1 MTIANRKFMG
11 FLGAATVVIVAEYI
25 LVLSDSVIA
34 GRMIGEKAL
43 GAMNLLMPVFMLASF
58 FTWLLAVG
66 TSIVYSDAMARMQKE
81 RAANIAGQGLVVS
94 VALGLVLGVAIL
106 AFKSPYLAFMAP
118 DADTTGYAA
127 GYLKW
132 YPVVVALEAVD
143 LVLLYLVYTD
153 GGEVCC
159 TVSYCLQVIV
169 NLALSYGLCSG
180 KYGLPKLG
188 MGGIAI
194 GTAVAYLSGMA
205 MLLPRLLCDRR
216 CGLRFA
222 PNFLPRDLVRSLTLS
237 FGDASSG
244 LFQALLFF
252 VTTKYLIHAWGSD
265 VLPVSTVVF
274 FIIRLSLFFNGVGIA
289 LQPMETVYHG
299 EGNTTAIRRLVR
311 FAASVSVFEGL
322 FLTAVVFIGPEL
334 FAEMVGIEDPELVG
348 EASRA
353 ARLTVVGLAGYA
365 LTYMLNSH
373 YQYIGRPGRS
383 VALTALAFFA
393 VPVALQFAFAG
404 TLGMNGVWVAL
415 AAGPTITVMAFLV
428 LPFMRPAK
436 SCANGSEP
444 DVWSVEASDPAAC
457 ARVVSAVGKSL
468 PGSIPAD
475 TASHIVDT
483 LAHAL
488 KHIRERNGGHRR
500 IYAEIT
506 VKPDDNGI
514 RLIVRDD
521 GQYFAVEA
529 PECSAMH
536 LPASGFNRNIFIFP
550 LTKDEFED
558 KYEVLRGADMTL
570 EEVKDVVALDDRN
583 FDACYHST
591 PEQNWAL
598 FKTNRES
605 GFVVRD
611 RGTGKLV
618 GYTMLLPVTDSTYL
632 RIRKGAFMDTE
643 LTPEMVVKYDAPG
656 IYHLYFTGVV
666 VHPDHRSVRMVMAMF
681 NAMIDDFIALA
692 KRGILIDRMIA
703 DVVTRDGRKF
713 CRFFGLDKVCESNHH
728 STIYEVLALPPRF
741 RMTTPSTRRLEEVYK
756 GIQ

>member
-1 MTIANRKFMG
+1 MTFANRKFIG
-11 FLGAATVVIVAEYI
+11 FLGAATIVIVAEYI

-43 GAMNLLMPVFMLASF
+43 GAMNMLMPVFMLTSF

-66 TSIVYSDAMARMQKE
+66 TSIVYSDAMARTQKD
-81 RAANIAGQGLVVS
+81 RAANIAGQGLVAS
-94 VALGLVLGVAIL
+94 VALGLALGVAIFAL
-106 AFKSPYLAFMAP
+106 KSPYLAFMAP
-118 DADTTGYAA
+118 DADTTGHAA

-132 YPVVVALEAVD
+132 YPLVAALEAVD

-153 GGEVCC
+153 GGEICC
-159 TVSYCLQVIV
+159 TVSYCLQVVV
-169 NLALSYGLCSG
+169 NLALSYGLCAG
-180 KYGLPKLG
+180 VCGLPELG

-194 GTAVAYLSGMA
+194 GTAVAYLSGMV
-205 MLLPRLLCDRR
+205 MLLPRLLCGKR

-222 PNFLPRDLVRSLTLS
+222 PKFLPRDIVRSLTLS

-252 VTTKYLIHAWGSD
+252 VTTKYLIVTWGSG
-265 VLPVSTVVF
+265 VLPVATVVF

-299 EGNTTAIRRLVR
+299 EGNTTAIRRLIR
-311 FAASVSVFEGL
+311 FAACVSVFEGL

-334 FAEMVGIEDPELVG
+334 FAEMVGIEDPSLVG
-348 EASRA
+348 DASRA

-393 VPVALQFAFAG
+393 VPVALQIAFAG
-404 TLGMNGVWVAL
+404 VLGMNGVWVAL
-415 AAGPTITVMAFLV
+415 AAGPTITVAAFFAV
-428 LPFMRPAK
+428 SSICRAK
-436 SCANGSEP
+436 SCSRGKEP
-444 DVWSVEASDPAAC
+444 RVWSVEATDSAAC
-457 ARVVSAVGKSL
+457 AKVIAVVGKTLPSAV
-468 PGSIPAD
+468 PAE
-475 TASHIVDT
+475 TVAHIVDT
-483 LAHAL
+483 LTRAL

-500 IYAEIT
+500 IQAEIT
-506 VKPDDNGI
+506 VKPDDNGV

-521 GQYFAVEA
+521 GQYLAISA

-536 LPASGFNRNIFIFP
+536 LPASGFNRNIFIFALP
-550 LTKDEFED
+550 KDKFEC
-558 KYEVLRGADMTL
+558 KYEILRGIDVTL
-570 EEVKDVVALDDRN
+570 AEIKDVVALDDRN

-591 PEQNWAL
+591 PEQNWEL
-598 FKTNRES
+598 FRSNRES

-611 RGTGKLV
+611 RETGRLV
-618 GYTMLLPVTDSTYL
+618 AYTMLLPVTDSAYL
-632 RIRKGAFMDTE
+632 RIRKGAFLDTE
-643 LTPEMVVKYDAPG
+643 LTPDMVVRYDAPG

-666 VHPDHRSVRMVMAMF
+666 VHPEHRSVRMVMAMF

-692 KRGILIDRMIA
+692 KRGIFIDRMIA
-703 DVVTRDGRKF
+703 DVVTSDGRKF
-713 CRFFGLDKVCESNHH
+713 CRFFGLDKVCESDHH
-728 STIYEVLALPPRF
+728 STIYEVLTLPPRF

-756 GIQ
+756 GFQ